1 MSRLILE
8 NANLLDGDNPPRRAT
23 VVVSGKTIESV
34 QDQTGTGAITS
45 QPGDRRI
52 DLGGR
57 TLMPGMILGHY
68 HSAYHHT
75 GGSGKPLGL
84 EAPPAVTPP

>member
-34 QDQTGTGAITS
+34 QDKTGAIVS
-45 QPGDRRI
+45 KPGDRHI